1 MSVLFFL
8 IRGPSG
14 LEPRGLGKGLAFEW
28 WQPSLARLRPP
39 GPKTKAHL
47 AYAAMRTLGVFSNGG
62 YSALCIRDKAGAVV
76 HRSSVFPGF
85 FRFPF
90 MAPDDLQVGMT
101 WTAEPYRGQGLA
113 AAALAKVV
121 AERASATCAIWYLT
135 SEDNMAS
142 RRVAERAGFALVGR
156 GAKRPRLGL
165 GALGYFGLDQ
175 P

>member
-1 MSVLFFL
+1 MSVLFFV
-8 IRGPSG
+8 RRNTAG
-14 LEPRGLGKGLAFEW
+14 LEPPALPHGLAFEW
-28 WQPSLARLRPP
+28 WRPSLICLRPP

-47 AYAAMRTLGVFSNGG
+47 AYAAMHLVGVFSNKG
-62 YSALCIRDKAGAVV
+62 YSALCIRNEAGDVV

-90 MAPDDLQVGMT
+90 MTPDDLQVGMT
-101 WTAEPYRGQGLA
+101 WTAEPYRGRGLA
-113 AAALAKVV
+113 VAALANVV
-121 AERASATCAIWYLT
+121 AGRASASCAIWYLT
-135 SEDNMAS
+135 SEDNLAS
-142 RRVAERAGFALVGR
+142 RKVAERAGFALVGN